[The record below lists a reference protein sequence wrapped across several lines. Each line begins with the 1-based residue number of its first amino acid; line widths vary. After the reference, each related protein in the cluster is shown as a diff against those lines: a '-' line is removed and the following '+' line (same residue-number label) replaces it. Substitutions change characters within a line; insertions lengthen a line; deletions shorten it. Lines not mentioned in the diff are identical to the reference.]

1 MRKARNILS
10 DPQEIAKAIFFG
22 EGMSFPSSQKTLG
35 RYVDSDSNAEKL
47 VIILLFKINLF
58 NSFNCCLF
66 VFFMINSALVE
77 KSKDYN
83 SENCNEFEYE
93 SHNSKTE
100 HI

>member
-22 EGMSFPSSQKTLG
+22 EGMSFPSSQKTSG

-47 VIILLFKINLF
+47 AIILLFKIKLF
-58 NSFNCCLF
+58 NSFNCCLS
-66 VFFMINSALVE
+66 VSFMINSAFIE
-77 KSKDYN
+77 ESKDYN
-83 SENCNEFEYE
+83 SENCNKFEYE

>member
-10 DPQEIAKAIFFG
+10 APQEIAKAIFFG
-22 EGMSFPSSQKTLG
+22 EGMSFPSSQKTSG
-35 RYVDSDSNAEKL
+35 RCVDSDSNAEKL
-47 VIILLFKINLF
+47 VIILLFEIKLF

-66 VFFMINSALVE
+66 VFFMINSELVE
-77 KSKDYN
+77 ESKNYN